1 MIIQMAKL
9 VEIVGKPLSGE
20 WGKDDETGEGIPV
33 IRTTNFENDGTINY
47 NNVVT
52 RKIIKK
58 DIYFQYLSLLFFL

>member
-1 MIIQMAKL
+1 MAKL

-58 DIYFQYLSLLFFL
+58 DIK